1 VNCTFC
7 HNSQHFG
14 SWELS
19 PPQRVNAWHGIRM
32 VRHLNNDYLVPL
44 TDTFPA
50 ERLGPTGDVA
60 KIYCAT
66 CHQGVNK
73 PLNGVSMLANHPEL
87 ARIRTPAD
95 LGQLASL
102 AGGAEPAGPVAP
114 ANIYFEVDRF
124 DLPADASATLAPL
137 VAFLKSNPGA
147 IAVVSGYHDP
157 TGNLEHNLELARN
170 RAFAVRDLLVRQ
182 GIAQPRIDLAKPVE
196 TTGDGSLEEARRVEV
211 SVRADAARAT
221 LAEAT

>member
-1 VNCTFC
+1 
-7 HNSQHFG
+7 
-14 SWELS
+14 
-19 PPQRVNAWHGIRM
+19 M

-44 TDTFPA
+44 TGAFPA

-73 PLNGVSMLANHPEL
+73 PLNGVSMLPNHPEL
-87 ARIRTPAD
+87 ARIRTPAEIE
-95 LGQLASL
+95 QLIGL
-102 AGGAEPAGPVAP
+102 AGGAQSAGPVP
-114 ANIYFEVDRF
+114 AVNIYFELDRS
-124 DLPADASATLAPL
+124 DLPTDAATTLASL
-137 VAFLKSNPGA
+137 VSFLKSNPEA
-147 IAVVSGYHDP
+147 VAVVSGYHDP

-170 RAFAVRDLLVRQ
+170 RAFAVRDFLVRQ

-211 SVRADAARAT
+211 SVRADASDAT
-221 LAEAT
+221 LAGAM